1 MPLLTMREYPDPI
14 LRQKAKNV
22 DLKDPRLPGI
32 VRDLFETMYH
42 HSGVGL
48 AANQVGL
55 DLNLTVIDCS
65 GGDEPHARLVLINPV
80 VLGTEGT
87 VEEDEGCL
95 SFPGLR
101 AIARRGEF
109 CRVRAYDL
117 EGNVFE
123 IESGGLLG
131 KALQHET
138 DHLAGKLFID
148 HLTLA
153 SRASVEGKLKQMK
166 KDYQPQDKKPGAR
179 A

>member
-1 MPLLTMREYPDPI
+1 MPLLPMRHYPDPI
-14 LRQKAKNV
+14 LRQKAKTV

-32 VRDLFETMYH
+32 VRDMFETMYH
-42 HSGVGL
+42 ESGVGL

-55 DLNLTVIDCS
+55 DLNLAVIDCS
-65 GGDEPHARLVLINPV
+65 GGDDHNAKLVLINPV
-80 VLGTEGT
+80 VLETGGT

-101 AIARRGEF
+101 AIARRGER
-109 CRVRAYDL
+109 CRVRAFDL
-117 EGNVFE
+117 EGHAYEVE
-123 IESGGLLG
+123 AGGLLA

-138 DHLAGKLFID
+138 DHLQGKLFID

-153 SRASVEGKLKQMK
+153 SRAAVEGKLKQMK
-166 KDYQPQDKKPGAR
+166 KDAAPKKSGVR